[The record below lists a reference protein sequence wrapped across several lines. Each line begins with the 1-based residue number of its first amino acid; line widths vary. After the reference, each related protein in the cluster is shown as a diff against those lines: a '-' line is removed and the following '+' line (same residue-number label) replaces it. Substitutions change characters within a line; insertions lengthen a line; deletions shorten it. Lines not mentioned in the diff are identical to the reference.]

1 MSAIVDSL
9 KRMTKAGDPIKKILF
24 TYWLPETIS
33 QFIFIIFPLL
43 ADSYIV
49 ASLRS
54 TSTYGALSATNNFLH
69 LILKISEAIPIAAI
83 AIIGRHNGAKQYEK
97 CGKDLGDTF
106 WISVFIGLFFFLGLF
121 MFAAPIYRALGV
133 PENMVVL
140 GVPFLRLRSLGMLM
154 IFISNALLYFMKGIK
169 NTKAPM
175 MISFACI
182 TSFLFFDYALVLGK
196 FGFPQLGLHGAA
208 LATIIQYSLMILLAA
223 VYLITNKEYTKYFPT
238 LFIWHFSIRRVLRL
252 LKLSWK
258 IMIDKASLAASY
270 VWLFKLI
277 TSLGVYAIAS
287 FDVIKN
293 LERFALLPAIAFAQ
307 VVTFL
312 VSNKL
317 GENDIEGAKANIKK
331 VLVISAVFTGSAL
344 LLFCVK
350 ARYFVSFFDPL
361 GEFTHIAAPAFV
373 LVSTLVVFDF
383 VQLILAGALRGAGD
397 VKTVMMTRFLSCL
410 FFFVPV
416 SYALSKLPIASV
428 PLKFALIYGSFYLNT
443 GVFGIFF
450 IRRIMSG
457 KWTKIRV

>member
-1 MSAIVDSL
+1 M
-9 KRMTKAGDPIKKILF
+9 
-24 TYWLPETIS
+24 
-33 QFIFIIFPLL
+33 
-43 ADSYIV
+43 
-49 ASLRS
+49 
-54 TSTYGALSATNNFLH
+54 
-69 LILKISEAIPIAAI
+69 SEAIPIAAV

-106 WISVFIGLFFFLGLF
+106 WVSLFIGLFFFLSLF
-121 MFAAPIYRALGV
+121 IFAAPIYRSLGV

-169 NTKAPM
+169 DTKTPM
-175 MISFACI
+175 IISFLCI
-182 TSFLFFDYALVLGK
+182 SSFLFFDYALVLGK

-208 LATIIQYSLMILLAA
+208 LATIIQYSLMIILAIA
-223 VYLITNKEYTKYFPT
+223 YLVSNKEYTKYFPT
-238 LFIWHFSIRRVLRL
+238 LFIWHFSKKRVLGL

-312 VSNKL
+312 VSNRL
-317 GENDIEGAKANIKK
+317 GAKDFEGAKANIKK
-331 VLVISAVFTGSAL
+331 VLVISAIFTGSTL
-344 LLFCVK
+344 LLFCIK

-383 VQLILAGALRGAGD
+383 IQLILAGALRGAGD

-410 FFFVPV
+410 LFFVPV
-416 SYALSKLPIASV
+416 SYMISKLPIANV
-428 PLKFALIYGSFYLNT
+428 AIKFALIYGSFYLNT
-443 GVFGIFF
+443 GVFGFFF
-450 IRRIMSG
+450 IRRIISG
-457 KWTKIRV
+457 KWAKIRV